1 MVAASGVTIPGCG
14 GFLMALIDR
23 LLQRMRIVTKVL
35 FFLVPLIVL
44 IAGIGLFGYFTAGTL
59 NGQMTLTR
67 QTIDTLSSFQ
77 QLRSSLTAFTDL
89 PTAATRDRLIAS
101 ISDQEKGAAT
111 LDAMLIDPAQKQQIA
126 VVRELGA
133 KMQGGADALWA
144 VSQERVNTEKAIDDA
159 VTQLFK
165 ESQTARKQLDVL
177 QDQANGKEAFV
188 RALLLDASVY
198 KNLAQ
203 RIAKLRKAT
212 AQAAAPADITG
223 ALASLLPPLVKE
235 VGGSAAIAS
244 DKAQS
249 QLAALKPVLDKL
261 AAIAKDS
268 ANLTLDSYAAV
279 DQELQGFEEKFGK
292 LAAGNA
298 DTAIERFVGMD
309 ASISTLRS
317 MVAIVNTAFKSIDDL
332 RLHLS
337 ELNRR
342 VDAEARDAVLAD
354 LKALRESAAQLVPL
368 SGKNAALQDLA
379 KKIEPSLASIE
390 KDSSLLISIADRWR
404 ADKEAATV
412 LVADASHTLEQFVS
426 TAQESGKEI
435 SQRSATMSLAAMI
448 AGTVLAII
456 GGLMLIETLR
466 APLKR
471 ITQTMMRLAD
481 GDLNIS
487 IGDGKRGDEI
497 GDMIRSVTVFR
508 DQALEKT
515 RLEELAEA
523 NRARDELEQARRAA
537 EQARIEAEQSEALNA
552 LSDMLGKL
560 ANGNLAAEMSEDLA
574 ADYVAMA
581 RTYNH
586 AIDAL
591 RLTLA
596 EVRNSTYEIA
606 EGSTNLSGAAD
617 DLARRTEQ
625 QAAAL
630 EESSRVLGEL
640 TDSVRTTAENAR
652 QTSLSVAEAHRQAEH
667 SAAVVA
673 KAVDAMGAI
682 NRSSEKVTS
691 IIGVIDEI
699 AFQTNLLA
707 LNAGVEAA
715 RAGEAGRGFAV
726 VAQEVRELAQRCAK
740 AAREIKDLISN
751 SASQVGAGVTL
762 VEETGHA
769 LSAIMEHFTSINGL
783 VQVISSATTTQY
795 KGIDEVNNAVRDV
808 EHITQHNAAM
818 VEENTAEIHRLR
830 QQVELLNERISHF
843 QTVAA
848 DGRRA
853 ASPLMSLAS

>member
-1 MVAASGVTIPGCG
+1 
-14 GFLMALIDR
+14 MALIDR

-35 FFLVPLIVL
+35 VFVVPLIVL

-67 QTIDTLSSFQ
+67 QTIETLSSFQ

-89 PTAATRDRLIAS
+89 PNAATRDRLIAS
-101 ISDQEKGAAT
+101 LSDQEKGAAT
-111 LDAMLIDPAQKQQIA
+111 LDAMLADPAQRQQISA
-126 VVRELGA
+126 VRELGT

-144 VSQERVNTEKAIDDA
+144 VSQERANTEQSIDEEVA
-159 VTQLFK
+159 RLFK
-165 ESQTARKQLDVL
+165 ESQSARQQLDVL

-188 RALLLDASVY
+188 RALLLDASAY
-198 KNLAQ
+198 KGLGE

-212 AQAAAPADITG
+212 TRAATPED
-223 ALASLLPPLVKE
+223 LAKAVGSLLPPLVKE
-235 VGGSAAIAS
+235 AGAS
-244 DKAQS
+244 EALASEKAQT
-249 QLAALKPVLDKL
+249 QIALVKPLLDRLAAMTKEGSNLSLD
-261 AAIAKDS
+261 
-268 ANLTLDSYAAV
+268 TYAPL
-279 DQELQGFEEKFGK
+279 DQELQRLEEQFAK
-292 LAAGNA
+292 LAAANA
-298 DTAIERFVGMD
+298 DTAIERFAGMD

-317 MVAIVNTAFKSIDDL
+317 MVAIVNAAFKSIDDL

-354 LKALRESAAQLVPL
+354 LKALRENAANLVPL
-368 SGKNAALQDLA
+368 SGRNAALQDLA
-379 KKIEPSLASIE
+379 KKIEPSLAAIE
-390 KDSSLLISIADRWR
+390 KHTSLLISIADRWL
-404 ADKEAATV
+404 ANKQAATE
-412 LVADASHTLEQFVS
+412 LVATASHTLEQFVS

-435 SQRSATMSLAAMI
+435 SQRSATMSLSAMI

-466 APLKR
+466 GPLKR

-481 GDLNIS
+481 GDLNVP

-508 DQALEKT
+508 DHALEKT

-537 EQARIEAEQSEALNA
+537 EQARIEAEQSEALTA

-560 ANGNLAAEMSEDLA
+560 ADGNLAAVMSEDLA

-596 EVRNSTYEIA
+596 EVRNTTYEIA

-625 QAAAL
+625 QAASL

-640 TDSVRTTAENAR
+640 TASVRTTAENAR

-673 KAVDAMGAI
+673 KAIDAMGAI
-682 NRSSEKVTS
+682 NRSSEKVSS

-726 VAQEVRELAQRCAK
+726 VAQEVRELAQRCAT
-740 AAREIKDLISN
+740 AAREIKGLIST
-751 SASQVGAGVTL
+751 SASQVGAGVQL
-762 VEETGHA
+762 VEDTGQA
-769 LSAIMEHFTSINGL
+769 LSSIMDHFTSINGL
-783 VQVISSATTTQY
+783 VQVISSSTTTQY

-830 QQVELLNERISHF
+830 HQVEVLNDRISHF
-843 QTVAA
+843 QTA
-848 DGRRA
+848 DIRRA
-853 ASPLMSLAS
+853 SPAARPPVSLVS

>member
-1 MVAASGVTIPGCG
+1 
-14 GFLMALIDR
+14 MALIDR

-35 FFLVPLIVL
+35 FFVVPLIVL

-101 ISDQEKGAAT
+101 ISDQQKGAAT

-126 VVRELGA
+126 AVRELGA
-133 KMQGGADALWA
+133 KMQGAADALWA
-144 VSQERVNTEKAIDDA
+144 VSQERVNTEQAIDDA
-159 VTQLFK
+159 VAGLFK

-188 RALLLDASVY
+188 RALLLDASAY
-198 KNLAQ
+198 KNLAG

-212 AQAAAPADITG
+212 AAAADPQKLGQAIG
-223 ALASLLPPLVKE
+223 SLLPPLVKE
-235 VGGSAAIAS
+235 VADSGALAS

-249 QLAALKPVLDKL
+249 QIAALKPVLDKL
-261 AAIAKDS
+261 APMAS
-268 ANLTLDSYAAV
+268 SLTLEAYAPV
-279 DQELQGFEEKFGK
+279 DQDLQGLQEQFAK
-292 LAAGNA
+292 LASGNA
-298 DTAIERFVGMD
+298 DTAIERFTGMD

-342 VDAEARDAVLAD
+342 VDAESRDEVLAD
-354 LKALRESAAQLVPL
+354 LKALRESAAKLVPL

-379 KKIEPSLASIE
+379 KKIEPSLATIE
-390 KDSSLLISIADRWR
+390 KDTSLLISIADRWR
-404 ADKEAATV
+404 ADKEAATA

-466 APLKR
+466 GPLKR
-471 ITQTMMRLAD
+471 ITQTMMRLAA
-481 GDLNIS
+481 GDLNVA

-515 RLEELAEA
+515 RLEEVAEA
-523 NRARDELEQARRAA
+523 NRARDEREQARRAA
-537 EQARIEAEQSEALNA
+537 EQARIEAEQSEALTA

-560 ANGNLAAEMSEDLA
+560 ANGNLTAEMSEDLA

-581 RTYNH
+581 QTYNH

-596 EVRNSTYEIA
+596 EVRNTTYEIA

-783 VQVISSATTTQY
+783 VQVISASTTTQY

-843 QTVAA
+843 QTA
-848 DGRRA
+848 DGRRTSPASIVRMA
-853 ASPLMSLAS
+853 AVS

>member
-1 MVAASGVTIPGCG
+1 
-14 GFLMALIDR
+14 MALIDR

-35 FFLVPLIVL
+35 FFVVPLIVL

-101 ISDQEKGAAT
+101 ISDQQKGAAT

-126 VVRELGA
+126 AVRELGA
-133 KMQGGADALWA
+133 KMQGAADALWA
-144 VSQERVNTEKAIDDA
+144 VSQERVNTEQAIDDA
-159 VTQLFK
+159 VAGLFK

-188 RALLLDASVY
+188 RALLLDASAY
-198 KNLAQ
+198 KNLAG

-212 AQAAAPADITG
+212 AAAADPQKLGQAIG
-223 ALASLLPPLVKE
+223 SLLPPLVKE
-235 VGGSAAIAS
+235 VADSGALAS

-249 QLAALKPVLDKL
+249 QIAALKPVLDKL
-261 AAIAKDS
+261 APMAS
-268 ANLTLDSYAAV
+268 SLTLEAYAPV
-279 DQELQGFEEKFGK
+279 DQDLQGLQEQFAK
-292 LAAGNA
+292 LASGNA
-298 DTAIERFVGMD
+298 DTAIERFTGMD

-342 VDAEARDAVLAD
+342 VDAESRDEVLAD
-354 LKALRESAAQLVPL
+354 LKALRESAAKLVPL

-379 KKIEPSLASIE
+379 KKIEPSLATIE
-390 KDSSLLISIADRWR
+390 KDTSLLISIADRWR
-404 ADKEAATV
+404 ADKEAATA

-466 APLKR
+466 GPLKR
-471 ITQTMMRLAD
+471 ITQTMMRLAA
-481 GDLNIS
+481 GDLNVA

-515 RLEELAEA
+515 RLEEVAEA
-523 NRARDELEQARRAA
+523 NRARDEREQARRAA
-537 EQARIEAEQSEALNA
+537 EQARIEAEQSEALTA

-581 RTYNH
+581 QTYNH

-596 EVRNSTYEIA
+596 EVRNTTYEIA
-606 EGSTNLSGAAD
+606 EGSANLSGAAD

-783 VQVISSATTTQY
+783 VQVISASTTTQY

-843 QTVAA
+843 QTA
-848 DGRRA
+848 DGRRTSPASIVRMA
-853 ASPLMSLAS
+853 AVS

>member
-1 MVAASGVTIPGCG
+1 
-14 GFLMALIDR
+14 MALIDR

-35 FFLVPLIVL
+35 FFVVPLIVL

-77 QLRSSLTAFTDL
+77 QLRSTLTAFTDL

-101 ISDQEKGAAT
+101 ISDQQKGAAT

-126 VVRELGA
+126 AVRELGA
-133 KMQGGADALWA
+133 KMQGAADALWA
-144 VSQERVNTEKAIDDA
+144 VSQERGNTEQAIDDA
-159 VTQLFK
+159 VAGLFK

-188 RALLLDASVY
+188 RALLLDASAY
-198 KNLAQ
+198 KNLAG

-212 AQAAAPADITG
+212 AAAADPQKLGQAIG
-223 ALASLLPPLVKE
+223 SLLPPLVKE
-235 VGGSAAIAS
+235 VADSGALAS

-249 QLAALKPVLDKL
+249 QIAALKPVLDKL
-261 AAIAKDS
+261 APMAS
-268 ANLTLDSYAAV
+268 SLTLEAYAPV
-279 DQELQGFEEKFGK
+279 DQDLQGLQEQFAK
-292 LAAGNA
+292 LASGNA
-298 DTAIERFVGMD
+298 DTAIERFTGMD

-342 VDAEARDAVLAD
+342 VDAESRDEVLAD
-354 LKALRESAAQLVPL
+354 LKALRESAAKLVPL

-379 KKIEPSLASIE
+379 KKIEPSLATIE
-390 KDSSLLISIADRWR
+390 KDTSLLISIADRWR
-404 ADKEAATV
+404 ADKEAATA

-466 APLKR
+466 GPLKR
-471 ITQTMMRLAD
+471 ITQTMMRLAA
-481 GDLNIS
+481 GDLNVA

-515 RLEELAEA
+515 RLEEVAEA
-523 NRARDELEQARRAA
+523 NRARDEREQARRAA
-537 EQARIEAEQSEALNA
+537 EQARIEAEQSEALTA

-560 ANGNLAAEMSEDLA
+560 ANGNLTAEMSEDLA

-581 RTYNH
+581 QTYNH

-596 EVRNSTYEIA
+596 EVRNTTYEIA

-783 VQVISSATTTQY
+783 VQVISASTTTQY

-843 QTVAA
+843 QTA
-848 DGRRA
+848 DGRRTSPASIVRMA
-853 ASPLMSLAS
+853 AVS

>member
-1 MVAASGVTIPGCG
+1 
-14 GFLMALIDR
+14 MALIDR

-35 FFLVPLIVL
+35 VFVVPLIVL

-67 QTIDTLSSFQ
+67 QTIETLSSFQ

-89 PTAATRDRLIAS
+89 PSAATRDRLIVS
-101 ISDQEKGAAT
+101 ISDQKKGAAT
-111 LDAMLIDPAQKQQIA
+111 LDATLADPAQKQQISA
-126 VVRELGA
+126 VRELGT

-144 VSQERVNTEKAIDDA
+144 VSQERANTEQAIDDEVA
-159 VTQLFK
+159 RLFK
-165 ESQTARKQLDVL
+165 ESQSARQQLDVL

-188 RALLLDASVY
+188 RALLLDASAY
-198 KNLAQ
+198 KGLGE

-212 AQAAAPADITG
+212 TRAATPVDLVK
-223 ALASLLPPLVKE
+223 ALGSLLPPLVKE
-235 VGGSAAIAS
+235 AGAS
-244 DKAQS
+244 EALASEKAQT
-249 QLAALKPVLDKL
+249 QIALLKPLLDRLAAM
-261 AAIAKDS
+261 
-268 ANLTLDSYAAV
+268 ANEGSNLSLDSYAPV
-279 DQELQGFEEKFGK
+279 DQELQRLEEQFAK
-292 LAAGNA
+292 LAAANA
-298 DTAIERFVGMD
+298 DTAIERFAGMD

-317 MVAIVNTAFKSIDDL
+317 MVAIVNAAFKSIDDL

-342 VDAEARDAVLAD
+342 VDAKARDAVLAD
-354 LKALRESAAQLVPL
+354 LKVLRENAAKLVPL
-368 SGKNAALQDLA
+368 SGRNAALQDLA
-379 KKIEPSLASIE
+379 KKIEPSLAAIE
-390 KDSSLLISIADRWR
+390 KHTSLLISIADRWQ
-404 ADKEAATV
+404 ANKQAATE
-412 LVADASHTLEQFVS
+412 LVATATHTLEQFVS
-426 TAQESGKEI
+426 AAQESGKEI
-435 SQRSATMSLAAMI
+435 SQRSATMSLSAMI

-466 APLKR
+466 GPLKR

-481 GDLNIS
+481 GDLNVP

-508 DQALEKT
+508 DHALEKT
-515 RLEELAEA
+515 RLEELAET
-523 NRARDELEQARRAA
+523 NRGRDELEQTRRAA
-537 EQARIEAEQSEALNA
+537 EQARIEAEQSEALTA

-560 ANGNLAAEMSEDLA
+560 ADGNLAAVMSEDLA

-586 AIDAL
+586 AIDGL
-591 RLTLA
+591 RLTLS
-596 EVRNSTYEIA
+596 EVRNTTYEIA

-625 QAAAL
+625 QAASL

-640 TDSVRTTAENAR
+640 TASVRTTAENAR

-673 KAVDAMGAI
+673 KAIDAMGAI

-726 VAQEVRELAQRCAK
+726 VAQEVRELAQRCAT
-740 AAREIKDLISN
+740 AAREIKGLIST
-751 SASQVGAGVTL
+751 SASQVGTGVQL
-762 VEETGHA
+762 VEETGQA
-769 LSAIMEHFTSINGL
+769 LSSIMEHFTSINGL
-783 VQVISSATTTQY
+783 VQVISSSTTTQY

-830 QQVELLNERISHF
+830 HQVEVLNERISHF
-843 QTVAA
+843 QTT
-848 DGRRA
+848 DIRK
-853 ASPLMSLAS
+853 ASPAARPPMSLVS

>member
-1 MVAASGVTIPGCG
+1 
-14 GFLMALIDR
+14 MALIDR

-35 FFLVPLIVL
+35 FFVVPLIVL

-101 ISDQEKGAAT
+101 ISDQQKGAAT

-126 VVRELGA
+126 AVRELGA
-133 KMQGGADALWA
+133 KMQRAADALWA
-144 VSQERVNTEKAIDDA
+144 VSQERVNTEQAIDDA
-159 VTQLFK
+159 VAGLFK

-188 RALLLDASVY
+188 RALLLDASAY
-198 KNLAQ
+198 KNLAG

-212 AQAAAPADITG
+212 AAAADPQKLGQAIG
-223 ALASLLPPLVKE
+223 SLLPPLVKE
-235 VGGSAAIAS
+235 VADSGALAS

-249 QLAALKPVLDKL
+249 QIAALKPVLDKL
-261 AAIAKDS
+261 APMAS
-268 ANLTLDSYAAV
+268 SLTLEAYAPV
-279 DQELQGFEEKFGK
+279 DQDLQGLQEQFAK
-292 LAAGNA
+292 LASGNA
-298 DTAIERFVGMD
+298 DTAIERFTGMD

-342 VDAEARDAVLAD
+342 VDAESRDEVLAD
-354 LKALRESAAQLVPL
+354 LKALRESAAKLVPL

-379 KKIEPSLASIE
+379 KKIEPSLATIE
-390 KDSSLLISIADRWR
+390 KDTSLLISIADRWR
-404 ADKEAATV
+404 ADKEAATA

-466 APLKR
+466 GPLKR
-471 ITQTMMRLAD
+471 ITQTMMRLAA
-481 GDLNIS
+481 GDLNVA

-515 RLEELAEA
+515 RLEEVAEA
-523 NRARDELEQARRAA
+523 NRARDEREQARRAA
-537 EQARIEAEQSEALNA
+537 EQARIEAEQSEALTA

-581 RTYNH
+581 QTYNH

-596 EVRNSTYEIA
+596 EVRNTTYEIA

-783 VQVISSATTTQY
+783 VQVISASTTTQY

-843 QTVAA
+843 QTA
-848 DGRRA
+848 DGRRTSPASIVRMA
-853 ASPLMSLAS
+853 AVS

>member
-1 MVAASGVTIPGCG
+1 
-14 GFLMALIDR
+14 MALIDR

-35 FFLVPLIVL
+35 FFVVPLIVL

-67 QTIDTLSSFQ
+67 QTIEALSSFQ
-77 QLRSSLTAFTDL
+77 QLRSALTAFTDL
-89 PTAATRDRLIAS
+89 PSAATRNRLIVG

-126 VVRELGA
+126 AVRELGG
-133 KMQGGADALWA
+133 KMQGSADALWA
-144 VSQERVNTEKAIDDA
+144 VAQERMNNEQAIDDA
-159 VTQLFK
+159 VAQLFK

-188 RALLLDASVY
+188 RALLLDASAY
-198 KNLAQ
+198 KNLAG

-212 AQAAAPADITG
+212 AGAADPQKLAQAI
-223 ALASLLPPLVKE
+223 ASLLPPLVKE
-235 VGGSAAIAS
+235 MGDSGALAS
-244 DKAQS
+244 GKAQS
-249 QLAALKPVLDKL
+249 QIAALKPMLEKL
-261 AAIAKDS
+261 AVMAKDS
-268 ANLTLDSYAAV
+268 SLSLESYAPV
-279 DQELQGFEEKFGK
+279 DQDLQSLQEQYAK
-292 LAAGNA
+292 LASGNA
-298 DTAIERFVGMD
+298 DTAIERFAGMD

-317 MVAIVNTAFKSIDDL
+317 MVTIVNAAFKSIDDL

-342 VDAEARDAVLAD
+342 VDAEARDAALAD
-354 LKALRESAAQLVPL
+354 LKALRENAAKLEPL
-368 SGKNAALQDLA
+368 SGRNAALQDLA
-379 KKIEPSLASIE
+379 KKIEPSLAAIE
-390 KDSSLLISIADRWR
+390 KDTSLLISIADRWR
-404 ADKEAATV
+404 AEKGAATE
-412 LVADASHTLEQFVS
+412 LVASASHTLEQFVS

-435 SQRSATMSLAAMI
+435 SQRSATMSLTAMI

-466 APLKR
+466 GPLKR

-481 GDLNIS
+481 GDLNVP

-523 NRARDELEQARRAA
+523 NRSRDELEQARRAA
-537 EQARIEAEQSEALNA
+537 EQARVEAEQSEALNA

-581 RTYNH
+581 KTYNH

-596 EVRNSTYEIA
+596 EVRNTTYEIA

-625 QAAAL
+625 QAASL

-640 TDSVRTTAENAR
+640 TVSVRTTAENAR
-652 QTSLSVAEAHRQAEH
+652 QTSLSVGEAHRQAEH

-682 NRSSEKVTS
+682 NRSSEKVSS

-751 SASQVGAGVTL
+751 SASQVGAGVRL
-762 VEETGHA
+762 VEETGQA
-769 LSAIMEHFTSINGL
+769 LSSIMEHFTSINGL
-783 VQVISSATTTQY
+783 VQVISTATTTQY

-830 QQVELLNERISHF
+830 QQVEVLNERISHF
-843 QTVAA
+843 QTA
-848 DGRRA
+848 DGRRTSP
-853 ASPLMSLAS
+853 ASSPRMSVAS

>member
-1 MVAASGVTIPGCG
+1 
-14 GFLMALIDR
+14 MALIDR

-35 FFLVPLIVL
+35 FFVVPLIVL

-101 ISDQEKGAAT
+101 ISDQQKGAAT

-126 VVRELGA
+126 AVRELGA
-133 KMQGGADALWA
+133 KMQGAADALWA
-144 VSQERVNTEKAIDDA
+144 VSQERVNTEQAIDDA
-159 VTQLFK
+159 VAGLFK

-188 RALLLDASVY
+188 RALLLDASAY
-198 KNLAQ
+198 KNLAG

-212 AQAAAPADITG
+212 AAAADPQKLGQAIG
-223 ALASLLPPLVKE
+223 SLLPPLVKE
-235 VGGSAAIAS
+235 VADSGALAS

-249 QLAALKPVLDKL
+249 QIAALKPVLDKL
-261 AAIAKDS
+261 APMAS
-268 ANLTLDSYAAV
+268 SLTLEAYAPV
-279 DQELQGFEEKFGK
+279 DQDLQGLQEQFAK
-292 LAAGNA
+292 LASGNA
-298 DTAIERFVGMD
+298 DTAIERFTGMD

-342 VDAEARDAVLAD
+342 VDAESRDEVLAD
-354 LKALRESAAQLVPL
+354 LKALRESAAKLVPL

-379 KKIEPSLASIE
+379 KKIEPSLATIE
-390 KDSSLLISIADRWR
+390 KDTSLLISIADRWR
-404 ADKEAATV
+404 ADKEAATA

-466 APLKR
+466 GPLKR
-471 ITQTMMRLAD
+471 ITQTMMRLAA
-481 GDLNIS
+481 GDLNVA

-515 RLEELAEA
+515 RLEEVAEA
-523 NRARDELEQARRAA
+523 NRARDEREQARRAA
-537 EQARIEAEQSEALNA
+537 EQARIEAEQSEALTA

-581 RTYNH
+581 QTYNH

-596 EVRNSTYEIA
+596 EVRNTTYEIA
-606 EGSTNLSGAAD
+606 EGSTTLSGAAD

-783 VQVISSATTTQY
+783 VQVISASTTTQY

-843 QTVAA
+843 QTA
-848 DGRRA
+848 DGRRTSPVSIVRMA
-853 ASPLMSLAS
+853 AVS

>member
-1 MVAASGVTIPGCG
+1 
-14 GFLMALIDR
+14 MALIDR
-23 LLQRMRIVTKVL
+23 LLQRVRIVTKVL
-35 FFLVPLIVL
+35 FFVVPLIVL

-67 QTIDTLSSFQ
+67 QTIEALSSFQ
-77 QLRSSLTAFTDL
+77 QLRSALTAFTDL

-101 ISDQEKGAAT
+101 ISDQNKGAAT
-111 LDAMLIDPAQKQQIA
+111 LDAMLSDPAQKQQISM
-126 VVRELGA
+126 VRELGG

-144 VSQERVNTEKAIDDA
+144 VAQERASNEQAIDDA
-159 VTQLFK
+159 VAQLFK

-188 RALLLDASVY
+188 RALLLDASAY
-198 KNLAQ
+198 KNLAG
-203 RIAKLRKAT
+203 RITKLRKAT
-212 AQAAAPADITG
+212 GGATDPQKLAQAI
-223 ALASLLPPLVKE
+223 ASLLPPLVKE
-235 VGGSAAIAS
+235 TGESEALAS
-244 DKAQS
+244 EKAQS
-249 QLAALKPVLDKL
+249 QIAALKPMLDKL
-261 AAIAKDS
+261 AVMAKDS
-268 ANLTLDSYAAV
+268 SLSLESYAPV
-279 DQELQGFEEKFGK
+279 DQDLQGFQEQFAK
-292 LAAGNA
+292 LASGNA
-298 DTAIERFVGMD
+298 DTAIERFAGMD

-317 MVAIVNTAFKSIDDL
+317 MVMIVNAAFKSIDDL

-342 VDAEARDAVLAD
+342 VDAEARDAALAD
-354 LKALRESAAQLVPL
+354 LKALRESAATLAPL
-368 SGKNAALQDLA
+368 SGRNAALQDLA
-379 KKIEPSLASIE
+379 KEIEPSLAAIE
-390 KDSSLLISIADRWR
+390 KDTSLLISIADRWR
-404 ADKEAATV
+404 AEKGAATE
-412 LVADASHTLEQFVS
+412 LVASASHTLEQFVS

-466 APLKR
+466 GPLKR

-481 GDLNIS
+481 GDLNVP

-515 RLEELAEA
+515 RLEEVAEA
-523 NRARDELEQARRAA
+523 NRARDEREQARRAA
-537 EQARIEAEQSEALNA
+537 EQARVEAEQSEALNA

-581 RTYNH
+581 KTYNH

-596 EVRNSTYEIA
+596 EVRNTTYEIA

-625 QAAAL
+625 QAASL

-640 TDSVRTTAENAR
+640 TVSVRTTAENAR
-652 QTSLSVAEAHRQAEH
+652 QTSLSVGEAHRQAEH

-682 NRSSEKVTS
+682 NRSSEKVSS

-740 AAREIKDLISN
+740 AAREIKDLIST
-751 SASQVGAGVTL
+751 SASQVGAGVRL
-762 VEETGHA
+762 VEETGEA
-769 LSAIMEHFTSINGL
+769 LSSIMEHFTAINGL
-783 VQVISSATTTQY
+783 VQVISTATTTQY

-830 QQVELLNERISHF
+830 QQVEVLNERISHF
-843 QTVAA
+843 QTA
-848 DGRRA
+848 DGRKA
-853 ASPLMSLAS
+853 ASPANSPRMSVAS

>member
-1 MVAASGVTIPGCG
+1 MS
-14 GFLMALIDR
+14 LIDR

-59 NGQMTLTR
+59 KGQMTLTR
-67 QTIDTLSSFQ
+67 QTIDALSSFQ
-77 QLRSSLTAFTDL
+77 QLRSSLAAFTDL
-89 PTAATRDRLIAS
+89 PAPATRNRLVAG

-111 LDAMLIDPAQKQQIA
+111 LDAMLVDPAQKQQIA

-133 KMQGGADALWA
+133 KMQSGADALWA
-144 VSQERVNTEKAIDDA
+144 VSQEHTNTETAIDGA

-212 AQAAAPADITG
+212 AQATAPADIAG
-223 ALASLLPPLVKE
+223 ALGSLLPPLVKE
-235 VGGSAAIAS
+235 VGGSAALAS

-249 QLAALKPVLDKL
+249 QIAALKPVLDKL
-261 AAIAKDS
+261 AAMAKDS
-268 ANLTLDSYAAV
+268 ANLTLESYALV
-279 DQELQGFEEKFGK
+279 DQDLQDFEEKFGK
-292 LAAGNA
+292 LASGNA

-354 LKALRESAAQLVPL
+354 LKGLRESAAQLVPL

-404 ADKEAATV
+404 ANKEAATA

-448 AGTVLAII
+448 AGTVLAMI
-456 GGLMLIETLR
+456 GGLMLIEALR
-466 APLKR
+466 GPLKR

-523 NRARDELEQARRAA
+523 NRARDEREQARRAA
-537 EQARIEAEQSEALNA
+537 EQARIETEQSEALNA

-596 EVRNSTYEIA
+596 EVRNTTYEIA

-630 EESSRVLGEL
+630 EDSSRVLGEL
-640 TDSVRTTAENAR
+640 TASVRTTAENAN
-652 QTSLSVAEAHRQAEH
+652 QTSRSVAEAHRQAEH

-682 NRSSEKVTS
+682 NRSSEKVSS

-740 AAREIKDLISN
+740 AAREIKELISS
-751 SASQVGAGVTL
+751 SASQVGTGVKL
-762 VEETGHA
+762 VEETGEA

-830 QQVELLNERISHF
+830 QQVEVLNERISHF
-843 QTVAA
+843 QTA
-848 DGRRA
+848 DGRRTSP
-853 ASPLMSLAS
+853 ASTLRMAVAS

>member
-1 MVAASGVTIPGCG
+1 MS
-14 GFLMALIDR
+14 LIDR

-35 FFLVPLIVL
+35 FFVVPLVIL

-77 QLRSSLTAFTDL
+77 QLRSALTAFTDL
-89 PTAATRDRLIAS
+89 PTPATRDRLVAS
-101 ISDQEKGAAT
+101 IADQQKGAAT
-111 LDAMLIDPAQKQQIA
+111 LDAMLINPAQKQQISA
-126 VVRELGA
+126 VRELGA

-144 VSQERVNTEKAIDDA
+144 VAQERANTELAIDGA
-159 VTQLFK
+159 VAQLFK

-188 RALLLDASVY
+188 RALLLDASAY
-198 KNLAQ
+198 KNLAE

-212 AQAAAPADITG
+212 AADPQKLGQAIG
-223 ALASLLPPLVKE
+223 NLLPPLVKE
-235 VGGSAAIAS
+235 VGESEALGS
-244 DKAQS
+244 DKAKGQIA
-249 QLAALKPVLDKL
+249 LLKPVLDKL
-261 AAIAKDS
+261 AAMAKDS
-268 ANLTLDSYAAV
+268 ANLSLDAYAPV
-279 DQELQGFEEKFGK
+279 DQDLQRFEEQFAK
-292 LAAGNA
+292 LASGNA
-298 DTAIERFVGMD
+298 DTAIERFAGMD
-309 ASISTLRS
+309 ASIATLRS
-317 MVAIVNTAFKSIDDL
+317 MVAIVNAAFKSIDDL

-342 VDAEARDAVLAD
+342 VDAASRDAVLVD
-354 LKALRESAAQLVPL
+354 LKALRESAAKLEPL
-368 SGKNAALQDLA
+368 SGKNAALKDLA
-379 KKIEPSLASIE
+379 KKIEPSLALIE
-390 KDSSLLISIADRWR
+390 NGTSALISIADRWQG
-404 ADKEAATV
+404 DKQAATE

-435 SQRSATMSLAAMI
+435 SQRSATMSLSAMI

-466 APLKR
+466 GPMKR
-471 ITQTMMRLAD
+471 ITQTMTRLAA
-481 GDLNIS
+481 GDLNVP

-515 RLEELAEA
+515 RLEEVAEA
-523 NRARDELEQARRAA
+523 NRARDEQEQARRTA
-537 EQARIEAEQSEALNA
+537 EQARIEAEQSEALDA

-560 ANGNLAAEMSEDLA
+560 ADGNLAAVMSEELA

-581 RTYNH
+581 RTYNQ

-591 RLTLA
+591 RRTLA
-596 EVRNSTYEIA
+596 EVRNTTYEIA

-630 EESSRVLGEL
+630 EDSSRVLGEL
-640 TDSVRTTAENAR
+640 TASVRTTAENAR
-652 QTSLSVAEAHRQAEH
+652 QTSVSVAEAHRQAEH

-673 KAVDAMGAI
+673 KAVDAMDAI
-682 NRSSEKVTS
+682 NRSSDKVTS

-726 VAQEVRELAQRCAK
+726 VAQEVRELAQRCAT
-740 AAREIKDLISN
+740 AAREIKGLISN
-751 SASQVGAGVTL
+751 SASQVGTGVKL
-762 VEETGHA
+762 VEETGEA
-769 LSAIMEHFTSINGL
+769 LAAIMEHFTSINGL
-783 VQVISSATTTQY
+783 VQVISTATSTQY
-795 KGIDEVNNAVRDV
+795 KGIDEVNNAVRDI

-830 QQVELLNERISHF
+830 QQVELLNERISRF
-843 QTVAA
+843 QTADSRRVSPVQSPRVAV
-848 DGRRA
+848 
-853 ASPLMSLAS
+853 AS

>member
-1 MVAASGVTIPGCG
+1 
-14 GFLMALIDR
+14 MALIDR

-35 FFLVPLIVL
+35 FFVVPLIVL

-77 QLRSSLTAFTDL
+77 QLRSSLTTFTDL
-89 PTAATRDRLIAS
+89 PSAATRDRLIAS

-126 VVRELGA
+126 TVRELGA

-144 VSQERVNTEKAIDDA
+144 VSQERVNTEQAIDDA
-159 VTQLFK
+159 VAGLFK

-188 RALLLDASVY
+188 RALLLDASAY
-198 KNLAQ
+198 KNLAG

-212 AQAAAPADITG
+212 AAAADPQK
-223 ALASLLPPLVKE
+223 LAQAIGSLLPPLVKE
-235 VGGSAAIAS
+235 VGDSGALAS

-249 QLAALKPVLDKL
+249 QIAALKPVLDKL
-261 AAIAKDS
+261 APMAKDS
-268 ANLTLDSYAAV
+268 SLTLEAYAPV
-279 DQELQGFEEKFGK
+279 DQDLQGLQEQFAK
-292 LAAGNA
+292 LASGNA
-298 DTAIERFVGMD
+298 DTAIERFTGMD

-317 MVAIVNTAFKSIDDL
+317 MAAIVNAAFKSIDDL

-342 VDAEARDAVLAD
+342 LDAASRDAVLAD
-354 LKALRESAAQLVPL
+354 LKALRESAAKLVPL

-379 KKIEPSLASIE
+379 KKIEPSLATIE
-390 KDSSLLISIADRWR
+390 KDTSLLISIADRWR
-404 ADKEAATV
+404 ADKEAATA

-426 TAQESGKEI
+426 TAQESGREI

-466 APLKR
+466 GPLKR

-481 GDLNIS
+481 GDLNVP

-515 RLEELAEA
+515 RLEEVAET
-523 NRARDELEQARRAA
+523 NRARDEREQARRAA

-581 RTYNH
+581 QTYNH

-596 EVRNSTYEIA
+596 EVRNTTYEIA

-762 VEETGHA
+762 VEETGKA

-783 VQVISSATTTQY
+783 VQVISASTTTQY

-853 ASPLMSLAS
+853 SSASSPRMSVAS

>member
-1 MVAASGVTIPGCG
+1 
-14 GFLMALIDR
+14 MALIDR
-23 LLQRMRIVTKVL
+23 LLQRMRIVTKIL
-35 FFLVPLIVL
+35 LFLVPLIVL

-67 QTIDTLSSFQ
+67 QTIETLSSFQ
-77 QLRSSLTAFTDL
+77 QLRSALTAFTDL
-89 PTAATRDRLIAS
+89 PSAATRDWLIAS

-111 LDAMLIDPAQKQQIA
+111 LDAMLADPAQKQQISA
-126 VVRELGA
+126 VRELRA
-133 KMQGGADALWA
+133 KMQGGADTLWA
-144 VSQERVNTEKAIDDA
+144 VSQERANTEQAIDDEVA
-159 VTQLFK
+159 RLFK
-165 ESQTARKQLDVL
+165 ESQSARQQLDVL

-188 RALLLDASVY
+188 RALLLDASAY
-198 KNLAQ
+198 KGLGE

-212 AQAAAPADITG
+212 ARATTPED
-223 ALASLLPPLVKE
+223 LAKAVSSLLPPLVKE
-235 VGGSAAIAS
+235 AGAS
-244 DKAQS
+244 VTLASEKAQS
-249 QLAALKPVLDKL
+249 QIALLNPLLDRLAAM
-261 AAIAKDS
+261 AKEGS
-268 ANLTLDSYAAV
+268 NLTLDTYAPL
-279 DQELQGFEEKFGK
+279 DQELQHLEEQFAK
-292 LAAGNA
+292 LAAANA
-298 DTAIERFVGMD
+298 DTAIERFAGMD

-317 MVAIVNTAFKSIDDL
+317 MVAIVNAAFKSIDDL

-342 VDAEARDAVLAD
+342 VDAEARDAVLTD
-354 LKALRESAAQLVPL
+354 LKALRESAAKLVPL
-368 SGKNAALQDLA
+368 SGRNAALQDLA
-379 KKIEPSLASIE
+379 KKIEPSLSAIE
-390 KDSSLLISIADRWR
+390 KHTSLLISIADRWR
-404 ADKEAATV
+404 GNKEAATE
-412 LVADASHTLEQFVS
+412 LVASASHTLEQFVS

-435 SQRSATMSLAAMI
+435 SQRSATMSLSAMI
-448 AGTVLAII
+448 VGTVLAII

-466 APLKR
+466 GPLMR

-481 GDLNIS
+481 GDLNVP

-508 DQALEKT
+508 DHALEKT
-515 RLEELAEA
+515 RLEELAET

-537 EQARIEAEQSEALNA
+537 EQARIEAEQSEALTA
-552 LSDMLGKL
+552 LSEMLGNL
-560 ANGNLAAEMSEDLA
+560 ADGNLAAVMSEDLA
-574 ADYVAMA
+574 TDYVAMA

-596 EVRNSTYEIA
+596 EVRNTTYEIA

-625 QAAAL
+625 QAASL

-640 TDSVRTTAENAR
+640 TASVRTTAENAR

-667 SAAVVA
+667 SATVVA
-673 KAVDAMGAI
+673 KAIDAMGVI

-726 VAQEVRELAQRCAK
+726 VAQEVRELAQRCAT
-740 AAREIKDLISN
+740 AAREIKGLIST
-751 SASQVGAGVTL
+751 SASQVGAGVQL
-762 VEETGHA
+762 VEETGQA
-769 LSAIMEHFTSINGL
+769 LSSIMDHFTSINGL
-783 VQVISSATTTQY
+783 VQVISSSTTTQY

-830 QQVELLNERISHF
+830 HQVEVLNERISHF
-843 QTVAA
+843 QTA
-848 DGRRA
+848 DIRK
-853 ASPLMSLAS
+853 ASPAARPPMSLVS

>member
-1 MVAASGVTIPGCG
+1 MS
-14 GFLMALIDR
+14 LIDR

-35 FFLVPLIVL
+35 FFVVPLVIL

-89 PTAATRDRLIAS
+89 PTPATRDRLVAS
-101 ISDQEKGAAT
+101 IADQQKGAAT
-111 LDAMLIDPAQKQQIA
+111 LDAMLSNPAQKQQISA
-126 VVRELGA
+126 VRELGG

-144 VSQERVNTEKAIDDA
+144 VAQERANTELAIDGA
-159 VTQLFK
+159 VAQLFK

-177 QDQANGKEAFV
+177 QDQADGKEAFV
-188 RALLLDASVY
+188 RALLLDASAY
-198 KNLAQ
+198 KNLAG
-203 RIAKLRKAT
+203 RVAKLRKAT
-212 AQAAAPADITG
+212 AAAVDPQKLAQAIG
-223 ALASLLPPLVKE
+223 SLLPPLVKE
-235 VGGSAAIAS
+235 VGESEALGS
-244 DKAQS
+244 DKAKS
-249 QLAALKPVLDKL
+249 QIAPLKPVLDKL
-261 AAIAKDS
+261 AAMAKDS
-268 ANLTLDSYAAV
+268 ANLSLDGYAPV
-279 DQELQGFEEKFGK
+279 DQDLQRFEEQFAK
-292 LAAGNA
+292 LASGNA
-298 DTAIERFVGMD
+298 DTSIERFAGMD
-309 ASISTLRS
+309 ASIATLRS
-317 MVAIVNTAFKSIDDL
+317 MVVIVNAAFKSIDDL

-342 VDAEARDAVLAD
+342 VDAESRDAVLVD
-354 LKALRESAAQLVPL
+354 LKALRESAAKLEPL
-368 SGKNAALQDLA
+368 SGKNAALKDLA
-379 KKIEPSLASIE
+379 KKIEPSLALIE
-390 KDSSLLISIADRWR
+390 KGTSDLISIADRWQGN
-404 ADKEAATV
+404 KQTATE
-412 LVADASHTLEQFVS
+412 LVAAASHTLEQFVS

-435 SQRSATMSLAAMI
+435 SQRSATMSLSAMI

-466 APLKR
+466 GPLKR
-471 ITQTMMRLAD
+471 ITQTMTRLAA
-481 GDLNIS
+481 GDLNVP

-515 RLEELAEA
+515 RLEEVAET
-523 NRARDELEQARRAA
+523 NRARDEQEQARRAA
-537 EQARIEAEQSEALNA
+537 EQARIEAEQSEALDA

-560 ANGNLAAEMSEDLA
+560 ADGNLAAVMSEELA

-581 RTYNH
+581 RTYNQ

-591 RLTLA
+591 RRTLA
-596 EVRNSTYEIA
+596 EVRNTTYEIA

-630 EESSRVLGEL
+630 EDSSRVLGEL
-640 TDSVRTTAENAR
+640 TASVRTTAENAR
-652 QTSLSVAEAHRQAEH
+652 QTSVSVAEAHRQAEH

-673 KAVDAMGAI
+673 KAVDAMDAI
-682 NRSSEKVTS
+682 NRSSDKVTS

-751 SASQVGAGVTL
+751 SATQVGTGVKL
-762 VEETGHA
+762 VEETGQA

-783 VQVISSATTTQY
+783 VQVISTATSTQY
-795 KGIDEVNNAVRDV
+795 KGIDEVNNAVRDI

-830 QQVELLNERISHF
+830 QQVELLNERISRF
-843 QTVAA
+843 QTA
-848 DGRRA
+848 DSRRA
-853 ASPLMSLAS
+853 SAVQSHRMAVAS

>member
-1 MVAASGVTIPGCG
+1 
-14 GFLMALIDR
+14 MALIDR

-35 FFLVPLIVL
+35 FFVVPLIVL

-101 ISDQEKGAAT
+101 ISDQQKGAAT

-126 VVRELGA
+126 AVRELGA
-133 KMQGGADALWA
+133 KMQGAADALWA
-144 VSQERVNTEKAIDDA
+144 VSQERVNTEQAIDDA
-159 VTQLFK
+159 VAGLFK

-188 RALLLDASVY
+188 RALLLDASAY
-198 KNLAQ
+198 KNLAG

-212 AQAAAPADITG
+212 AAAADPQKLGQAIG
-223 ALASLLPPLVKE
+223 SLLPPLVKE
-235 VGGSAAIAS
+235 VADSGALAS

-249 QLAALKPVLDKL
+249 QIAALKPVLDKL
-261 AAIAKDS
+261 APMAS
-268 ANLTLDSYAAV
+268 SLTLEAYAPV
-279 DQELQGFEEKFGK
+279 DQDLQGLQEQFAK
-292 LAAGNA
+292 LASGNA
-298 DTAIERFVGMD
+298 DTAIERFTGMD

-342 VDAEARDAVLAD
+342 VHAESRDEVLAD
-354 LKALRESAAQLVPL
+354 LKALRESAAKLVPL

-379 KKIEPSLASIE
+379 KKIEPSLATIE
-390 KDSSLLISIADRWR
+390 KDTSLLISIADRWR
-404 ADKEAATV
+404 ADKEAATA

-466 APLKR
+466 GPLKR
-471 ITQTMMRLAD
+471 ITQTMMRLAA
-481 GDLNIS
+481 GDLNVA

-515 RLEELAEA
+515 RLEEVAEA
-523 NRARDELEQARRAA
+523 NRARDEREQARRAA
-537 EQARIEAEQSEALNA
+537 EQARIEAEQSEALTA

-581 RTYNH
+581 QTYNH

-596 EVRNSTYEIA
+596 EVRNTTYEIA

-783 VQVISSATTTQY
+783 VQVISASTTTQY

-843 QTVAA
+843 QTA
-848 DGRRA
+848 DGRRTSPASIVRMA
-853 ASPLMSLAS
+853 AVS

>member
-1 MVAASGVTIPGCG
+1 
-14 GFLMALIDR
+14 MALIDR

-35 FFLVPLIVL
+35 FFVVPLIVL

-77 QLRSSLTAFTDL
+77 QLRSALTAFTDL
-89 PTAATRDRLIAS
+89 PSAATRDRLIAS
-101 ISDQEKGAAT
+101 ISDQQKGAAT

-126 VVRELGA
+126 AVRELGA

-144 VSQERVNTEKAIDDA
+144 VSQERVSTEQAVDDA
-159 VTQLFK
+159 VAGLFK

-188 RALLLDASVY
+188 RALLLDASAY
-198 KNLAQ
+198 KNLAG

-212 AQAAAPADITG
+212 AAAADPQKLGQAIG
-223 ALASLLPPLVKE
+223 SLLPPLVKE
-235 VGGSAAIAS
+235 VADSGALAS

-249 QLAALKPVLDKL
+249 QIAALKPVLDKL
-261 AAIAKDS
+261 APMAKDS
-268 ANLTLDSYAAV
+268 NLTLEAYAAV
-279 DQELQGFEEKFGK
+279 DQDLQGLQEQFAK
-292 LAAGNA
+292 LASGNA
-298 DTAIERFVGMD
+298 DTAIERFTGMD

-317 MVAIVNTAFKSIDDL
+317 MVAIVNAAFKSIDDL

-342 VDAEARDAVLAD
+342 VDAASRDAVLAD
-354 LKALRESAAQLVPL
+354 LKALRDSAAKLVPL

-379 KKIEPSLASIE
+379 KKIEPSLATIE
-390 KDSSLLISIADRWR
+390 KDTSLLISIADRWR
-404 ADKEAATV
+404 ADKEAATA

-426 TAQESGKEI
+426 TAQESGREI

-466 APLKR
+466 GPLKR

-481 GDLNIS
+481 GDLNVP

-515 RLEELAEA
+515 RLEEVAET
-523 NRARDELEQARRAA
+523 NRARDEREQSRRAA

-769 LSAIMEHFTSINGL
+769 LSAIMKHFTSINGL
-783 VQVISSATTTQY
+783 VQVISASTTTQY

-853 ASPLMSLAS
+853 SFASSPRMSVAS

>member
-1 MVAASGVTIPGCG
+1 
-14 GFLMALIDR
+14 MALIDR

-35 FFLVPLIVL
+35 FFVVPLIVL

-101 ISDQEKGAAT
+101 ISDQQKGAAT

-126 VVRELGA
+126 AVRELGA
-133 KMQGGADALWA
+133 KMQGAADALWA
-144 VSQERVNTEKAIDDA
+144 VSQERVNTEQAIDDA
-159 VTQLFK
+159 VAGLFK

-188 RALLLDASVY
+188 RALLLDASAY
-198 KNLAQ
+198 KNLAS

-212 AQAAAPADITG
+212 AAAADPQKLGQAIG
-223 ALASLLPPLVKE
+223 SLLPPLVKE
-235 VGGSAAIAS
+235 VADSGALAS

-249 QLAALKPVLDKL
+249 QIAALKPVLDKL
-261 AAIAKDS
+261 APMAS
-268 ANLTLDSYAAV
+268 SLTLEAYAPV
-279 DQELQGFEEKFGK
+279 DQDLQGLQEQFAK
-292 LAAGNA
+292 LASGNA
-298 DTAIERFVGMD
+298 DTAIERFTGMD

-342 VDAEARDAVLAD
+342 VDAESRDEVLAD
-354 LKALRESAAQLVPL
+354 LKALRESAAKLVPL

-379 KKIEPSLASIE
+379 KKIEPSLATIE
-390 KDSSLLISIADRWR
+390 KDTSLLISIADRWR
-404 ADKEAATV
+404 ADKEAATA

-466 APLKR
+466 GPLKR
-471 ITQTMMRLAD
+471 ITQTMMRLAA
-481 GDLNIS
+481 GDLNVA

-515 RLEELAEA
+515 RLEEVAEA
-523 NRARDELEQARRAA
+523 NRARDEREQARRAA
-537 EQARIEAEQSEALNA
+537 EQARIEAEQSEALTA

-560 ANGNLAAEMSEDLA
+560 ANGNLTAEMSEDLA

-581 RTYNH
+581 QTYNH

-596 EVRNSTYEIA
+596 EVRNTTYEIA

-783 VQVISSATTTQY
+783 VQVISASTTTQY

-843 QTVAA
+843 QTA
-848 DGRRA
+848 DGRRTSPASIVRMA
-853 ASPLMSLAS
+853 AVS

>member
-1 MVAASGVTIPGCG
+1 
-14 GFLMALIDR
+14 MALIDR

-35 FFLVPLIVL
+35 FFVVPLIVL

-101 ISDQEKGAAT
+101 ISDQQKGAAT

-126 VVRELGA
+126 AVRELGA
-133 KMQGGADALWA
+133 KMQGAADALWA
-144 VSQERVNTEKAIDDA
+144 VSQERVNTEQAIDDA
-159 VTQLFK
+159 VAGLFK

-188 RALLLDASVY
+188 RALLLDASAY
-198 KNLAQ
+198 KNLAG

-212 AQAAAPADITG
+212 AAAADPQKLGQAIG
-223 ALASLLPPLVKE
+223 SLLPPLVKE
-235 VGGSAAIAS
+235 VADSGAFAS

-249 QLAALKPVLDKL
+249 QIAALKPVLDKL
-261 AAIAKDS
+261 APMAS
-268 ANLTLDSYAAV
+268 SLTLEAYAPV
-279 DQELQGFEEKFGK
+279 DQDLQGLQEQFAK
-292 LAAGNA
+292 LASGNA
-298 DTAIERFVGMD
+298 DTAIERFTGMD

-342 VDAEARDAVLAD
+342 VDAESRDEVLAD
-354 LKALRESAAQLVPL
+354 LKALRESAAKLVPL

-379 KKIEPSLASIE
+379 KKIEPSLATIE
-390 KDSSLLISIADRWR
+390 KDTSLLISIADRWR
-404 ADKEAATV
+404 ADKEAATA

-466 APLKR
+466 GPLKR
-471 ITQTMMRLAD
+471 ITQTMMRLAA
-481 GDLNIS
+481 GDLNVA

-515 RLEELAEA
+515 RLEEVAEA
-523 NRARDELEQARRAA
+523 NRARDEREQARRAA
-537 EQARIEAEQSEALNA
+537 EQARIEAEQSEALTA

-581 RTYNH
+581 QTYNH

-596 EVRNSTYEIA
+596 EVRNTTYEIA
-606 EGSTNLSGAAD
+606 EGSANLSGAAD

-783 VQVISSATTTQY
+783 VQVISASTTTQY

-843 QTVAA
+843 QTA
-848 DGRRA
+848 DGRRTSPASIVRMA
-853 ASPLMSLAS
+853 AVS

>member
-1 MVAASGVTIPGCG
+1 
-14 GFLMALIDR
+14 MALIDR

-35 FFLVPLIVL
+35 FFVVPLIVL

-101 ISDQEKGAAT
+101 ISDQQKGAAT

-126 VVRELGA
+126 AVRELGA

-144 VSQERVNTEKAIDDA
+144 VSQERVNTEQAIDDA
-159 VTQLFK
+159 VTGLFK

-188 RALLLDASVY
+188 RALLLDASAY
-198 KNLAQ
+198 KNLSG

-212 AQAAAPADITG
+212 AAAADPQKLGQAIG
-223 ALASLLPPLVKE
+223 SLLPPLVKE
-235 VGGSAAIAS
+235 VGDSGALAS

-249 QLAALKPVLDKL
+249 QIAALKPVLDKL
-261 AAIAKDS
+261 APMAKDS
-268 ANLTLDSYAAV
+268 SSLTLEGYAPI
-279 DQELQGFEEKFGK
+279 DQDLQGLQEQFAK
-292 LAAGNA
+292 LASGNA
-298 DTAIERFVGMD
+298 DTAIERFTGMD

-317 MVAIVNTAFKSIDDL
+317 MVAIVNAAFKSIDDL

-342 VDAEARDAVLAD
+342 VDAESRDAVLAD
-354 LKALRESAAQLVPL
+354 LKALRESAAKLVPL

-379 KKIEPSLASIE
+379 KKIEPSLAAIE
-390 KDSSLLISIADRWR
+390 KDTSLLISIADRWR
-404 ADKEAATV
+404 ADKETATA

-448 AGTVLAII
+448 AGTVLAFI

-466 APLKR
+466 GPLKR

-481 GDLNIS
+481 GDLNVA

-515 RLEELAEA
+515 RLEEVAEV
-523 NRARDELEQARRAA
+523 NRARDEREQARRAA
-537 EQARIEAEQSEALNA
+537 EQARIEAEQSEALTA
-552 LSDMLGKL
+552 LSEMLGKL

-581 RTYNH
+581 QTYNH

-596 EVRNSTYEIA
+596 EVRNTTYEIA

-652 QTSLSVAEAHRQAEH
+652 QTSVSVAEAHRQAEH

-783 VQVISSATTTQY
+783 VQVISASTTTQY

-843 QTVAA
+843 QTA
-848 DGRRA
+848 DGRRGALA
-853 ASPLMSLAS
+853 ARPLISVAS

>member
-1 MVAASGVTIPGCG
+1 
-14 GFLMALIDR
+14 MALIDR

-35 FFLVPLIVL
+35 VFVVPLIVL

-67 QTIDTLSSFQ
+67 QTIETLSSFQ

-89 PTAATRDRLIAS
+89 PSAATRDRLTAS

-111 LDAMLIDPAQKQQIA
+111 LDAMLTDPAQKQQISA
-126 VVRELGA
+126 VRELGA
-133 KMQGGADALWA
+133 KMQGGADALWT
-144 VSQERVNTEKAIDDA
+144 VSQERANTEQSIDGEVA
-159 VTQLFK
+159 RLFK
-165 ESQTARKQLDVL
+165 ESQSARQQLDVL

-188 RALLLDASVY
+188 RALLLDASAY
-198 KNLAQ
+198 KSLGE

-212 AQAAAPADITG
+212 ARAATPED
-223 ALASLLPPLVKE
+223 LAKAISSLLPPLVKE
-235 VGGSAAIAS
+235 AGAS
-244 DKAQS
+244 EALASEKAQT
-249 QLAALKPVLDKL
+249 QIAFVKPLLDRLAAMVEGSNLSLD
-261 AAIAKDS
+261 
-268 ANLTLDSYAAV
+268 TYAPL
-279 DQELQGFEEKFGK
+279 DQELQRLEEQSAK
-292 LAAGNA
+292 LAAANA
-298 DTAIERFVGMD
+298 DTAIERFAGMD

-317 MVAIVNTAFKSIDDL
+317 MVVIVNAAFKSIDDL

-354 LKALRESAAQLVPL
+354 LKALRENAAKLVPL
-368 SGKNAALQDLA
+368 SGRNAALQDLA
-379 KKIEPSLASIE
+379 KKIEPSLAAIE
-390 KDSSLLISIADRWR
+390 KHTSLLISIADRWQ
-404 ADKEAATV
+404 ANKQAATE
-412 LVADASHTLEQFVS
+412 LVATASHTLEQFVS

-435 SQRSATMSLAAMI
+435 SQRSATMSLSAMI
-448 AGTVLAII
+448 VGTVLAII

-466 APLKR
+466 GPLKR

-481 GDLNIS
+481 GDLNVP

-508 DQALEKT
+508 DHALEKT
-515 RLEELAEA
+515 RLEELAET
-523 NRARDELEQARRAA
+523 NRARDELEQASRAA
-537 EQARIEAEQSEALNA
+537 EQARIEAEQSKALTA

-560 ANGNLAAEMSEDLA
+560 ADGNLAAVMSEDLA

-596 EVRNSTYEIA
+596 EVRNTTYEIA

-625 QAAAL
+625 QAASL

-640 TDSVRTTAENAR
+640 TASVRTTAENAR

-673 KAVDAMGAI
+673 KAIDAMGAI

-726 VAQEVRELAQRCAK
+726 VAQEVRELAQRCAT
-740 AAREIKDLISN
+740 AAREIKGLIST
-751 SASQVGAGVTL
+751 SASQVGAGVRL
-762 VEETGHA
+762 VEETGQA
-769 LSAIMEHFTSINGL
+769 LSSIMEHFTSINGL
-783 VQVISSATTTQY
+783 VQVISSSTTTQY

-830 QQVELLNERISHF
+830 HQVEVLNERISHF
-843 QTVAA
+843 QTA
-848 DGRRA
+848 DIRK
-853 ASPLMSLAS
+853 ASPAARPPMSLVS

>member
-1 MVAASGVTIPGCG
+1 
-14 GFLMALIDR
+14 MALIDR

-35 FFLVPLIVL
+35 VFVVPLIVL

-67 QTIDTLSSFQ
+67 QTIETLSSFQ

-89 PTAATRDRLIAS
+89 PSAATRDRLTAS

-111 LDAMLIDPAQKQQIA
+111 LDAMLTDPAQKQQISA
-126 VVRELGA
+126 VRELGA
-133 KMQGGADALWA
+133 KMQGGADALWTA
-144 VSQERVNTEKAIDDA
+144 SQERANTEQSIDGEVA
-159 VTQLFK
+159 RLFK
-165 ESQTARKQLDVL
+165 ESQSARQQLDVL

-188 RALLLDASVY
+188 RALLLDASAY
-198 KNLAQ
+198 KGLGE

-212 AQAAAPADITG
+212 ARAATPEDLVK
-223 ALASLLPPLVKE
+223 ALGSLLPPLVKE
-235 VGGSAAIAS
+235 AGAS
-244 DKAQS
+244 EALASEKAQT
-249 QLAALKPVLDKL
+249 QIAFVKPLLDRLAAMVEGSNLSLD
-261 AAIAKDS
+261 
-268 ANLTLDSYAAV
+268 TYAPL
-279 DQELQGFEEKFGK
+279 DQELQRLEEQFAK
-292 LAAGNA
+292 LAAANA
-298 DTAIERFVGMD
+298 DTAIERFAGMD

-317 MVAIVNTAFKSIDDL
+317 MVAIVNAAFKSIDDL

-354 LKALRESAAQLVPL
+354 LKALRENAAKLVPL
-368 SGKNAALQDLA
+368 SGRNAALQDLA
-379 KKIEPSLASIE
+379 KKIEPSLAAIE
-390 KDSSLLISIADRWR
+390 KHTSLLISIADRWQ
-404 ADKEAATV
+404 ANKQAATE
-412 LVADASHTLEQFVS
+412 LVAAASHTLEQFVS

-435 SQRSATMSLAAMI
+435 SQRSATMSLSAMI

-466 APLKR
+466 GPLKR

-481 GDLNIS
+481 GDLNVP

-508 DQALEKT
+508 DHALEKT

-537 EQARIEAEQSEALNA
+537 EQARIEAEQSEALSA

-560 ANGNLAAEMSEDLA
+560 ADGNLAAVMSEDLA

-596 EVRNSTYEIA
+596 EVRNTTYEIA

-625 QAAAL
+625 QAASL

-640 TDSVRTTAENAR
+640 TASVRTTAENAR

-673 KAVDAMGAI
+673 KAIDAMGAI

-726 VAQEVRELAQRCAK
+726 VAQEVRELAQRCAT
-740 AAREIKDLISN
+740 AAREIKGLIST
-751 SASQVGAGVTL
+751 SASQVGAGVRL
-762 VEETGHA
+762 VEETGQA
-769 LSAIMEHFTSINGL
+769 LSSIMEHFTSINGL
-783 VQVISSATTTQY
+783 VQVISSSTTTQY

-830 QQVELLNERISHF
+830 HQVEVLNERISHF
-843 QTVAA
+843 QTA
-848 DGRRA
+848 DIRK
-853 ASPLMSLAS
+853 ASPAARPPMSLVS

>member
-1 MVAASGVTIPGCG
+1 
-14 GFLMALIDR
+14 MALIDR

-35 FFLVPLIVL
+35 FFVVPLIVL

-67 QTIDTLSSFQ
+67 QTIEALSSFQ
-77 QLRSSLTAFTDL
+77 QLRSALTAFADL
-89 PTAATRDRLIAS
+89 PSAAARDRLIAS
-101 ISDQEKGAAT
+101 ISDQKKGAAT

-126 VVRELGA
+126 AVRELGA

-144 VSQERVNTEKAIDDA
+144 VAQERAGNEQAIDDA
-159 VTQLFK
+159 VTQLIK

-188 RALLLDASVY
+188 RALLLDASAY
-198 KNLAQ
+198 KNLAG

-212 AQAAAPADITG
+212 AGAADPQKLAQAIG
-223 ALASLLPPLVKE
+223 SLLPPLVKE
-235 VGGSAAIAS
+235 MGDSGALAS
-244 DKAQS
+244 EKAQS
-249 QLAALKPVLDKL
+249 QMSALKPMLDKL
-261 AAIAKDS
+261 AVMAEDS
-268 ANLTLDSYAAV
+268 GLSLESYAPV
-279 DQELQGFEEKFGK
+279 DQDLQGLREQYAK
-292 LAAGNA
+292 LASGNA
-298 DTAIERFVGMD
+298 DTAIERFAGMD

-317 MVAIVNTAFKSIDDL
+317 MVTIVNAAFKSIDDL

-342 VDAEARDAVLAD
+342 VDAAARDAALAD
-354 LKALRESAAQLVPL
+354 LKALRENAAKLAPL
-368 SGKNAALQDLA
+368 SGRNAALQDLA
-379 KKIEPSLASIE
+379 KKIEPSLAAIE
-390 KDSSLLISIADRWR
+390 KDTSLLISIADRWR
-404 ADKEAATV
+404 AEKGAATE
-412 LVADASHTLEQFVS
+412 LVASASHTLEQFVS

-466 APLKR
+466 GPLKR

-481 GDLNIS
+481 GDLNVP

-523 NRARDELEQARRAA
+523 NRSRDELEQARRAA
-537 EQARIEAEQSEALNA
+537 EQARVEAEQSEALNA

-560 ANGNLAAEMSEDLA
+560 ASGNLAAEMSEDLA

-581 RTYNH
+581 KTYNH

-596 EVRNSTYEIA
+596 EVRNTTYEIA

-625 QAAAL
+625 QAASL

-640 TDSVRTTAENAR
+640 TVSVRTTAENAR
-652 QTSLSVAEAHRQAEH
+652 QTSLSVGEAHRQAEH

-682 NRSSEKVTS
+682 NRSSEKVSS

-740 AAREIKDLISN
+740 AAREIKDLIST
-751 SASQVGAGVTL
+751 SASQVGAGVKL
-762 VEETGHA
+762 VEETGQA
-769 LSAIMEHFTSINGL
+769 LSSIMEHFTSINGL
-783 VQVISSATTTQY
+783 VQVISTATTTQY

-830 QQVELLNERISHF
+830 QQVEVLNERISHF
-843 QTVAA
+843 QTA
-848 DGRRA
+848 DGRRPSP
-853 ASPLMSLAS
+853 ASSQRMSLAS

>member
-1 MVAASGVTIPGCG
+1 
-14 GFLMALIDR
+14 MALIDR

-35 FFLVPLIVL
+35 FFVVPLVIL

-67 QTIDTLSSFQ
+67 QTIETLSSFQ
-77 QLRSSLTAFTDL
+77 QLRSSLAAFTDL
-89 PTAATRDRLIAS
+89 PISATRERLIAS
-101 ISDQEKGAAT
+101 ISEQQKGAAT

-126 VVRELGA
+126 AVRELGA

-144 VSQERVNTEKAIDDA
+144 VSQERVNTEQAIDDA
-159 VTQLFK
+159 VAGLFK

-177 QDQANGKEAFV
+177 QDQANGKETFV

-212 AQAAAPADITG
+212 AQATAPADITG
-223 ALASLLPPLVKE
+223 ALGSLLPPLVKE
-235 VGGSAAIAS
+235 AGGSAALAS
-244 DKAQS
+244 DKAKS

-261 AAIAKDS
+261 AAIAKDRAS
-268 ANLTLDSYAAV
+268 LTLDSYAPV

-292 LAAGNA
+292 LASGNA

-309 ASISTLRS
+309 ASIATLRS

-404 ADKEAATV
+404 ADKEAATA

-426 TAQESGKEI
+426 TAQESGKQI

-466 APLKR
+466 GPLKR

-591 RLTLA
+591 RLTVA

-625 QAAAL
+625 QAASL

-640 TDSVRTTAENAR
+640 TASVRTTAENAR

-682 NRSSEKVTS
+682 NRSSEKVSS

-740 AAREIKDLISN
+740 AAREIKDLIST

-762 VEETGHA
+762 VEETGQA

-783 VQVISSATTTQY
+783 VQVISASTTTQY

-830 QQVELLNERISHF
+830 QQVEVLNERISHF
-843 QTVAA
+843 QTA
-848 DGRRA
+848 DGRRTSPA
-853 ASPLMSLAS
+853 ARRPMSLVS

>member
-1 MVAASGVTIPGCG
+1 
-14 GFLMALIDR
+14 MAFIDR

-35 FFLVPLIVL
+35 FFVVPLVVL

-59 NGQMTLTR
+59 KGQMTLTR

-77 QLRSSLTAFTDL
+77 QLRSALTAFTDL
-89 PTAATRDRLIAS
+89 PTSATRDRLIAG

-111 LDAMLIDPAQKQQIA
+111 LDAMLSDPAQKQQISA
-126 VVRELGA
+126 VRELGG

-144 VSQERVNTEKAIDDA
+144 ISQERANTEHEIDDA
-159 VTQLFK
+159 VAQLFK

-188 RALLLDASVY
+188 RALLLDASAY
-198 KNLAQ
+198 KNIGQ
-203 RIAKLRKAT
+203 RITKLRKAT
-212 AQAAAPADITG
+212 AQATAPADIAG
-223 ALASLLPPLVKE
+223 ALGSLLPPLVKE
-235 VGGSAAIAS
+235 IGASAALAS

-249 QLAALKPVLDKL
+249 QIAALKPVLDKL
-261 AAIAKDS
+261 AATAKDS
-268 ANLTLDSYAAV
+268 ANLTLESYAPV
-279 DQELQGFEEKFGK
+279 DQDLQGFEEKFGK
-292 LAAGNA
+292 LASGNA
-298 DTAIERFVGMD
+298 DIAIERYVGMD
-309 ASISTLRS
+309 ANIATLRS
-317 MVAIVNTAFKSIDDL
+317 MVTIVNTAFKSIDDL

-368 SGKNAALQDLA
+368 SGKNAALQELA

-390 KDSSLLISIADRWR
+390 KDSSLLISIADRWQKNR
-404 ADKEAATV
+404 ETATE
-412 LVADASHTLEQFVS
+412 LVASASHTLEQFVS
-426 TAQESGKEI
+426 TAQESGREI
-435 SQRSATMSLAAMI
+435 SQRSATMSLSAMI

-466 APLKR
+466 GPLKR

-481 GDLNIS
+481 GDLNVP

-515 RLEELAEA
+515 RLEEVAEA
-523 NRARDELEQARRAA
+523 NRTRDEREQARRAA
-537 EQARIEAEQSEALNA
+537 EQARIEAEQSEALSA

-574 ADYVAMA
+574 AEYVAMA

-596 EVRNSTYEIA
+596 EVRNTTYEIA

-630 EESSRVLGEL
+630 EDSSRVLGEL
-640 TDSVRTTAENAR
+640 TVSVRATAENAN
-652 QTSLSVAEAHRQAEH
+652 QTSRSVAEAYRQAEH

-726 VAQEVRELAQRCAK
+726 VAQEVRELAQRCAT
-740 AAREIKDLISN
+740 AAREIKGLISN
-751 SASQVGAGVTL
+751 SASQVGAGVKL
-762 VEETGHA
+762 VEETGEA

-783 VQVISSATTTQY
+783 VQVISSSTTTQS
-795 KGIDEVNNAVRDV
+795 KGIEEVNNAVRDV

-830 QQVELLNERISHF
+830 QQVEVLNESISYF
-843 QTVAA
+843 QTAVA
-848 DGRRA
+848 DGGRTQA
-853 ASPLMSLAS
+853 AGRSMPLAS

>member
-1 MVAASGVTIPGCG
+1 
-14 GFLMALIDR
+14 
-23 LLQRMRIVTKVL
+23 MRIVTKVL
-35 FFLVPLIVL
+35 FFVVPLIVL

-101 ISDQEKGAAT
+101 ISDQQKGAAT

-126 VVRELGA
+126 AVRELGA
-133 KMQGGADALWA
+133 KMQGAADALWA
-144 VSQERVNTEKAIDDA
+144 VSQERVNTEQAIDDA
-159 VTQLFK
+159 VAGLFK

-188 RALLLDASVY
+188 RALLLDASAY
-198 KNLAQ
+198 KNLAS

-212 AQAAAPADITG
+212 AAAADPQKLGQAIG
-223 ALASLLPPLVKE
+223 SLLPPLVKE
-235 VGGSAAIAS
+235 VADSGALAS

-249 QLAALKPVLDKL
+249 QIAALKPVLDKL
-261 AAIAKDS
+261 APMAS
-268 ANLTLDSYAAV
+268 SLTLEAYAPV
-279 DQELQGFEEKFGK
+279 DQDLQGLQEQFAK
-292 LAAGNA
+292 LASGNA
-298 DTAIERFVGMD
+298 DTAIERFTGMD

-342 VDAEARDAVLAD
+342 VDAESRDEVLAD
-354 LKALRESAAQLVPL
+354 LKALRESAAKLVPL

-379 KKIEPSLASIE
+379 KKIEPSLATIE
-390 KDSSLLISIADRWR
+390 KDTSLLISIADRWR
-404 ADKEAATV
+404 ADKEAATA

-466 APLKR
+466 GPLKR
-471 ITQTMMRLAD
+471 ITQTMMRLAA
-481 GDLNIS
+481 GDLNVA

-515 RLEELAEA
+515 RLEEVAEA
-523 NRARDELEQARRAA
+523 NRARDEREQARRAA
-537 EQARIEAEQSEALNA
+537 EQARIEAEQSEALTA

-560 ANGNLAAEMSEDLA
+560 ANGNLTAEMSEDLA

-581 RTYNH
+581 QTYNH

-596 EVRNSTYEIA
+596 EVRNTTYEIA

-783 VQVISSATTTQY
+783 VQVISASTTTQY

-843 QTVAA
+843 QTA
-848 DGRRA
+848 DGRRTSPASIVRMA
-853 ASPLMSLAS
+853 AVS

>member
-1 MVAASGVTIPGCG
+1 MS
-14 GFLMALIDR
+14 LIDR

-35 FFLVPLIVL
+35 FFVVPLIVL

-59 NGQMTLTR
+59 KGQMTLTR
-67 QTIDTLSSFQ
+67 QTIDALSSFQ

-101 ISDQEKGAAT
+101 ISDQEKGATT
-111 LDAMLIDPAQKQQIA
+111 LDAMLIDPSQKQQISA
-126 VVRELGA
+126 VRDLGGR
-133 KMQGGADALWA
+133 MQGSADALWA
-144 VSQERVNTEKAIDDA
+144 VAQERTNTEQAIDAA
-159 VTQLFK
+159 VAQLFK

-188 RALLLDASVY
+188 RALLLDASAY
-198 KNLAQ
+198 KNIAQ
-203 RIAKLRKAT
+203 RIVKLRKAT
-212 AQAAAPADITG
+212 AQAAAPADVAG
-223 ALASLLPPLVKE
+223 ALGSLLPPLVKE
-235 VGGSAAIAS
+235 VGGSAAVAS

-249 QLAALKPVLDKL
+249 QIAALKPVLDKL
-261 AAIAKDS
+261 AAMAKDS
-268 ANLTLDSYAAV
+268 ANLTLVGYAPV
-279 DQELQGFEEKFGK
+279 DQDLQGFEEKFVK
-292 LAAGNA
+292 LASGNA

-309 ASISTLRS
+309 ANIGTLRS
-317 MVAIVNTAFKSIDDL
+317 MVAIVSAAFKSIDDL

-354 LKALRESAAQLVPL
+354 LKGLRESAGQLVPL
-368 SGKNAALQDLA
+368 SGKNAALQELA
-379 KKIEPSLASIE
+379 KKIEPSLATIE
-390 KDSSLLISIADRWR
+390 KDTSLLISVADRWR
-404 ADKEAATV
+404 AERGTATE
-412 LVADASHTLEQFVS
+412 LVASASHTLEQFVS
-426 TAQESGKEI
+426 TAQESGKDI
-435 SQRSATMSLAAMI
+435 SQRSATMSLSAMI

-466 APLKR
+466 GPLKR
-471 ITQTMMRLAD
+471 ITQTMTRLAA
-481 GDLNIS
+481 GDLDVP

-515 RLEELAEA
+515 RLEEVAEA
-523 NRARDELEQARRAA
+523 NRARDEHEQARRAA
-537 EQARIEAEQSEALNA
+537 EQARIEAEQSEALDA

-560 ANGNLAAEMSEDLA
+560 ADGNLAAVMSEELA

-581 RTYNH
+581 RTYNQ

-591 RLTLA
+591 RRTLA
-596 EVRNSTYEIA
+596 EVRNTTYEIA

-630 EESSRVLGEL
+630 EDSSRVLGEL
-640 TDSVRTTAENAR
+640 TASVRTTAENAH
-652 QTSLSVAEAHRQAEH
+652 QTSVSVAEAHRQAEH

-673 KAVDAMGAI
+673 KAVDAMDAI
-682 NRSSEKVTS
+682 NRSSDKVSS

-751 SASQVGAGVTL
+751 SASQVGAGVRL
-762 VEETGHA
+762 VEETGEA
-769 LSAIMEHFTSINGL
+769 LSVIIEHFTSINGL
-783 VQVISSATTTQY
+783 VQVISTATSTQY
-795 KGIDEVNNAVRDV
+795 KGIDEVNSAVRDI

-830 QQVELLNERISHF
+830 QQVELLNERISRF
-843 QTVAA
+843 QTA
-848 DGRRA
+848 DGRKPSTAVSPRMAA
-853 ASPLMSLAS
+853 AS

>member
-1 MVAASGVTIPGCG
+1 
-14 GFLMALIDR
+14 MALIDR

-35 FFLVPLIVL
+35 FFVVPLIVL

-77 QLRSSLTAFTDL
+77 QLRSALTAFTDL
-89 PTAATRDRLIAS
+89 PSAATRDRLIAS
-101 ISDQEKGAAT
+101 ISDQQKGAAT

-126 VVRELGA
+126 AVRELGP

-144 VSQERVNTEKAIDDA
+144 VSQERVSTEQAIDDA
-159 VTQLFK
+159 VAGLFK

-188 RALLLDASVY
+188 RALLLDASAY
-198 KNLAQ
+198 KNLAG

-212 AQAAAPADITG
+212 AAVADPQKLGQAIG
-223 ALASLLPPLVKE
+223 SLLPPLVKE
-235 VGGSAAIAS
+235 VADSGALAS

-249 QLAALKPVLDKL
+249 QIAALKPVLDKL
-261 AAIAKDS
+261 APMAKDS
-268 ANLTLDSYAAV
+268 NLTLEAYAAV
-279 DQELQGFEEKFGK
+279 DQDLQGLQEQFAK
-292 LAAGNA
+292 LASGNA
-298 DTAIERFVGMD
+298 DTAIERFTGMD

-317 MVAIVNTAFKSIDDL
+317 MVAIVNAAFKSIDDL

-342 VDAEARDAVLAD
+342 VDAASRDAVLAD
-354 LKALRESAAQLVPL
+354 LKALRDSAAKLVPL

-379 KKIEPSLASIE
+379 KKIEPSLATIE
-390 KDSSLLISIADRWR
+390 KDTSLLISIADRWR
-404 ADKEAATV
+404 VDKEAATA

-426 TAQESGKEI
+426 TAQESGREI

-466 APLKR
+466 GPLKR

-481 GDLNIS
+481 GDLNVP

-515 RLEELAEA
+515 RLEEVAET
-523 NRARDELEQARRAA
+523 NRARDEREQSRRAA

-596 EVRNSTYEIA
+596 EVRNTTYEIA

-769 LSAIMEHFTSINGL
+769 LSAIMKHFTSINGL
-783 VQVISSATTTQY
+783 VQVISASTTTQY

-853 ASPLMSLAS
+853 SFASSPRMSVAS